1 MAETSSAQT
10 WPDDRQSRGGKRRLA
25 RNLAV
30 VVAVIAGAAAAMSLL
45 GSPVLTALTR
55 NNPAPIGNGSASPE
69 ASLEPSPAV
78 AVPGA
83 GAPWRVGIQIG
94 HLDTAQLPDELRRLR
109 GSTGAYAAGI
119 AEAEVNSLVAEA
131 AAEILKAAGV
141 EVTLL
146 PATVPPGF
154 AADAFVSLHADGST
168 DATVRGYKVSPP
180 WRASSASRRLVAA
193 LLQHYED
200 ATGLPH
206 DMNGVTYN
214 MRGYYAFNSFRYRHA
229 ISSATPAAILEMGY
243 LTNPVDR
250 EYLLAHPETA
260 AAGLAAG
267 ILAFLDKRDPFDR
280 WDTVPTEAIVLRVP
294 RAGIAVHAGPGR
306 NSTVR
311 AHLRAGDVLHARG
324 GVGSWYDVRVQGSWR
339 NFGWV
344 YADDLGVPP
353 PE

>member
-1 MAETSSAQT
+1 
-10 WPDDRQSRGGKRRLA
+10 
-25 RNLAV
+25 
-30 VVAVIAGAAAAMSLL
+30 
-45 GSPVLTALTR
+45 
-55 NNPAPIGNGSASPE
+55 
-69 ASLEPSPAV
+69 
-78 AVPGA
+78 
-83 GAPWRVGIQIG
+83 
-94 HLDTAQLPDELRRLR
+94 
-109 GSTGAYAAGI
+109 
-119 AEAEVNSLVAEA
+119 
-131 AAEILKAAGV
+131 
-141 EVTLL
+141 
-146 PATVPPGF
+146 
-154 AADAFVSLHADGST
+154 
-168 DATVRGYKVSPP
+168 
-180 WRASSASRRLVAA
+180 
-193 LLQHYED
+193 
-200 ATGLPH
+200 
-206 DMNGVTYN
+206 
-214 MRGYYAFNSFRYRHA
+214 
-229 ISSATPAAILEMGY
+229 MGY

-294 RAGIAVHAGPGR
+294 RAGIAVHAGPDR